1 MPFLYHLYLQSL
13 VRLISYNDYLPTFNI
28 NNTDKL
34 KYLFTNNILLLL
46 FMDYNLFINKY
57 QPLFFKDF
65 EIDEEIVTILTTLIE
80 MNNLN
85 ILLIGDMGCGK
96 TSLLNALIREYYKES
111 TKELTKELNNK
122 STNKSYDDN
131 ILHINNLKEQGIN
144 YYRNDVKTF
153 CQTTSSVKGKKKFV
167 VLDDL
172 DLINEQSQQVFR
184 NSIDKYSHNVHFISS
199 CSNIQKVIESLQ
211 SRFTIIRIK
220 PLQREHLTKIIT
232 KIKTNENIIIHKE
245 TEKFILDICNNTA
258 KILINYMEK
267 FKLLNRE
274 ITYDLAVNVCTN
286 ISFSTFQ
293 IYTEYLKNKNLN
305 EAIKLMISVYDKGYS
320 VMDILDN
327 YFLFVKITPMLNEDE
342 KYKIIPFICKYITIF
357 HNIHEDEIELALF
370 TNNLIQSI

>member
-1 MPFLYHLYLQSL
+1 
-13 VRLISYNDYLPTFNI
+13 
-28 NNTDKL
+28 
-34 KYLFTNNILLLL
+34 
-46 FMDYNLFINKY
+46 MDYNLFINKY

-65 EIDEEIVTILTTLIE
+65 EIDEEIVTILNTLIE

-96 TSLLNALIREYYKES
+96 TSLLNALIREYYKEANKESNNESNKES
-111 TKELTKELNNK
+111 TKQ
-122 STNKSYDDN
+122 SSNKSYDDN